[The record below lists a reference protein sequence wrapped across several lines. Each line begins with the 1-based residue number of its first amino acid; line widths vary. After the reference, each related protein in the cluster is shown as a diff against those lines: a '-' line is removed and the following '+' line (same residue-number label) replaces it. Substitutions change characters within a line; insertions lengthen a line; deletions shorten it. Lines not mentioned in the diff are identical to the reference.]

1 MAIVYRKTAKGLNE
15 IETRAHRLVPRLR
28 SALIVVDGR
37 RSDEELAKLVLQD
50 PAGTLQA
57 LLEGGFIEAIG
68 SVTTPSERAAAATA
82 AANAAAAAAPQPA
95 PAPPRPAPSFEQTRR
110 DAVRQL
116 TDLVGPVA
124 EALAIRIEKARN
136 PEELRPLLVVA
147 MQVIANTR
155 GRQAAADYG
164 KRFGVE
170 AGG

>member
-37 RSDEELAKLVLQD
+37 RSDEELAKMMLQD

-68 SVTTPSERAAAATA
+68 TVTTAVERAAAIA
-82 AANAAAAAAPQPA
+82 AASAAAAAAAAATPA
-95 PAPPRPAPSFEQTRR
+95 PARSAPSFEQSRR
-110 DAVRQL
+110 DAVRHL

-124 EALAIRIEKARN
+124 EALAIRMERSRN
-136 PEELRPLLVVA
+136 PGELRTLLVVA
-147 MQVIANTR
+147 MQIIANTR

-164 KRFGVE
+164 RRFGID